1 LDSDWNTPPY
11 AWSWGAFFNWNQWQA
26 IALTRPL
33 FFLALLVFVIY
44 YIDYTTTL
52 AISSARMLWTR
63 IILGGLYVVIAGFI
77 ARIVLEIV
85 LALFVV
91 KDVYVGKNLHRKVMA
106 SAPANTIIIAN
117 DNNHR
122 SDEEEDLVVSKKKTK
137 KGYQN
142 IE

>member
-1 LDSDWNTPPY
+1 
-11 AWSWGAFFNWNQWQA
+11 
-26 IALTRPL
+26 
-33 FFLALLVFVIY
+33 VIY

-91 KDVYVGKNLHRKVMA
+91 KVKRDDSKDTEK
-106 SAPANTIIIAN
+106 II
-117 DNNHR
+117 
-122 SDEEEDLVVSKKKTK
+122 KCT
-137 KGYQN
+137 QF
-142 IE
+142 